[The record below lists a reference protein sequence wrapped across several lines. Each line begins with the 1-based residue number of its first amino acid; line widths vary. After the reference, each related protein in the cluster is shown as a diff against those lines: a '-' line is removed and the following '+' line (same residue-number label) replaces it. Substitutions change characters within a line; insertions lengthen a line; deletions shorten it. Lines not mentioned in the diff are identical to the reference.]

1 MTKKSGPLTLILLV
15 VALLAVGITLIVI
28 AYNLTAYDNE
38 EPSLLHHLTRDIGIA
53 FIVSGLVTFAY
64 ETYART
70 RFDLGKISSLLET
83 VYGSGV
89 PPPVW
94 ESIKETLLEREL
106 IRRNV
111 IVRLRVFRNPNP
123 TDKELVL
130 EVDLA
135 YELQNLL
142 SKEKEFIVSHGLDE
156 HITATDLPCFVNA
169 SIGERT
175 EVFEGESFK
184 TADGVMEVHDGR
196 LDMKVTLR
204 RFSDNAPVFFRIRR
218 REARDCP
225 GSYYLIMTEVTERL
239 RVYLDECAD
248 DVAVELIVRP
258 REGERTLR
266 QGDVKIIEEPLL
278 PGHGLEFKFRTKP
291 TENANVNEASV
302 AQRIVEAPETSVARS

>member
-1 MTKKSGPLTLILLV
+1 M
-15 VALLAVGITLIVI
+15 
-28 AYNLTAYDNE
+28 
-38 EPSLLHHLTRDIGIA
+38 
-53 FIVSGLVTFAY
+53 SGLVTFAY

-89 PPPVW
+89 PPRVW
-94 ESIKETLLEREL
+94 ESIKETLLERQL

-111 IVRLRVFRNPNP
+111 IVRLRVMRNSKP
-123 TDKELVL
+123 TGKELVL

-142 SKEKEFIVSHGLDE
+142 SKKKEFVVSHGLDE
-156 HITATDLPCFVNA
+156 HITATDLPRFLNA
-169 SIGERT
+169 SIGDRT
-175 EVFEGESFK
+175 EIFEGESFK
-184 TADGVMEVHDGR
+184 TSDGIMKVHNGR
-196 LDMKVTLR
+196 LDIKVTLR
-204 RFSDNAPVFFRIRR
+204 RFSDNAPVFLRIRR
-218 REARDCP
+218 REARECP

-248 DVAVELIVRP
+248 DVTVELIVRP

-278 PGHGLEFKFRTKP
+278 PGHGLEFKFTTKS
-291 TENANVNEASV
+291 TDNKNADKVPV
-302 AQRIVEAPETSVARS
+302 AERIVEASPV